1 VYIKAYGSVPEARQG
16 IGGWLGFYNE
26 KRPHQALDYRTPC
39 AVHEALAC
47 EYVDNASA
55 SLSDAPALPTY
66 SQAHHQEKEVI
77 MY

>member
-1 VYIKAYGSVPEARQG
+1 MARWPKRVRE

-26 KRPHQALDYRTPC
+26 KRPHQALDYRTPRT
-39 AVHEALAC
+39 VHEGAAC

-55 SLSDAPALPTY
+55 SLRDALALPTY
-66 SQAHHQEKEVI
+66 SQAHHQEEELI